1 MKRYYDFFSTTDN
14 GEKEYFIFDV
24 TQISF
29 IRHNDSKGA
38 HGETSI
44 YCGAS
49 QYNFSGRNNKTLYDE
64 IRNIMRQLEK
74 GE

>member
-1 MKRYYDFFSTTDN
+1 MKRYYDFFSTLNN
-14 GEKEYFIFDV
+14 GEKEYFTFDV

-29 IRHNDSKGA
+29 LRYNESKGE
-38 HGETSI
+38 HGETAI

-49 QYNFSGRNNKTLYDE
+49 QYNFSGTNNKTIHDG
-64 IRNIMRQLEK
+64 IRNIMRQLET

>member
-44 YCGAS
+44 YFDAS